1 MDIQITP
8 KKTEGTERL
17 LEISVPVET
26 VQDAE
31 ERAARRYASSV
42 RLPGFR
48 PGKAPPGMVRK
59 RFAAAIRQEA
69 LESLVQDAYKEVMER
84 EKLQPVAQPHIHDL
98 KFDEGT
104 PLTFELHVEVRP
116 ELELA
121 RTGGFRVARPSRQ
134 VTDEMVQEQLEQLR
148 EQRATWSPAEEKP
161 HPGDMV
167 TVVLSTAD
175 EAGEVPE
182 GREYRITLGA
192 GQAIPGIEEL
202 IMEAAPGQTVDRP
215 VKWPDD
221 FPDEAQRG
229 QTKLTRVTLKEV
241 KRRSLP
247 PLDDALAREVGD
259 FDSLDALTAAVRTDL
274 ANHLTRESEA
284 EVRQKL
290 LDEILAAN
298 QFDVPKSWVT
308 RTVAAYAD
316 AYQIPEDDRERFATE
331 FRAMAERQV
340 RRDMVI
346 ESIAEKQELSAT
358 EADIDDRIAEVA
370 QQRGADPGQ
379 VYASLQKAGRLQE
392 IERSITEEKV
402 FRWLMAQNTVE

>member
-161 HPGDMV
+161 QPGDMV
-167 TVVLSTAD
+167 TVLLSTAD